1 MGMTRRAFVKA
12 SGVALAGMGV
22 AAAFP
27 RSVWAAAGEYQP
39 RRDLTGELT
48 AWDWS
53 AAPDNYGMAQQQAF
67 YTWFPEQHRKL
78 KFRMTMFGYTDMLP
92 KLEVNLRGGGGPD
105 VVRVAI
111 AWSSQFVEADAFQPI
126 DLTQIGL
133 KESDFWPGALMTV
146 RKPGS
151 AGGSLYGLPANNEAM
166 MLIWN
171 KGLFRDAGLNPDKA
185 PPTWDDLAV
194 YSKRIHDKTGQF
206 GFGMVAK
213 LNTGNTPFR
222 FAPVMWAYGGS
233 IFDELNSSITWKNI
247 GIDSP
252 GTVAA
257 LELYNRMFNIDK
269 SVEPSALTSA
279 QPDVTT
285 LFLGG
290 KVGMMIEHPSAAAQV
305 HSLNPKI
312 ELGAGLLPTGPVRRA
327 VVFGGSNL
335 HVRRGTPNLEQALE
349 FLRAYESPNWNARL
363 SGLGSNPANRQAEH
377 APAQKEREKLLLFN
391 DITIEMMKYG
401 VSVPLVSQG
410 ARIWNETIP
419 TMIQKVLLKQMSAKQ
434 AATEAAAEIRQAM
447 RA

>member
-1 MGMTRRAFVKA
+1 MRMTRRAFVKA
-12 SGVALAGMGV
+12 GGVALAGIGM
-22 AAAFP
+22 AAAAP
-27 RSVWAAAGEYQP
+27 RSVRAAGEYQP
-39 RRDLTGELT
+39 RKDLTGELT

-53 AAPDNYGMAQQQAF
+53 AAPDKYGEAQQQAF
-67 YTWFPEQHRKL
+67 YTWFPEQHRQL

-92 KLEVNLRGGGGPD
+92 KLEVSFRGGGGPD

-111 AWSSQFVEADAFQPI
+111 AWSSQFVEADAFHSI
-126 DLTQIGL
+126 DLAQLGL
-133 KESDFWPGALMTV
+133 KESDFWPQALMTV

-151 AGGSLYGLPANNEAM
+151 VGGPLYGLPANNEAM
-166 MLIWN
+166 MLVWN

-185 PPTWDDLAV
+185 PATWDELAV
-194 YSKRIHDKTGQF
+194 SSKRIREKTGRS
-206 GFGMVAK
+206 GFGLVAK

-233 IFDELNSSITWKNI
+233 IFDELSPSITWKNI

-269 SVEPSALTSA
+269 SVEPSALTNTQA
-279 QPDVTT
+279 DVTT

-290 KVGMMIEHPSAAAQV
+290 KVAMMIVHPSDAAQV
-305 HSLNPKI
+305 HGLNPKI
-312 ELGAGLLPTGPVRRA
+312 DLGAGLLPAGPVRRA

-335 HVRRGTPNLEQALE
+335 HVRRATTNVDQALE

-391 DITIEMMKYG
+391 EVTIEMMKYG

-410 ARIWNETIP
+410 AHIWNETIP
-419 TMIQKVLLKQMSAKQ
+419 TMIQKVLLKQTSAKQ
-434 AATEAAAEIRQAM
+434 AVTEAAAEIRQAM

>member
-1 MGMTRRAFVKA
+1 MSMTRRAFVKA
-12 SGVALAGMGV
+12 TGVALAGMGV
-22 AAAFP
+22 AAAVP
-27 RSVWAAAGEYQP
+27 RSVWAAAGDYQP
-39 RRDLTGELT
+39 RRDMTGELT

-53 AAPDNYGMAQQQAF
+53 AAPDNFGMAQQQAF

-92 KLEVNLRGGGGPD
+92 KLEVSLRGGGGPD

-126 DLTQIGL
+126 DLSQIGL
-133 KESDFWPGALMTV
+133 KERDFWPGALMTV

-151 AGGSLYGLPANNEAM
+151 AGGPLYGLPANNEAM

-185 PPTWDDLAV
+185 PATWDDLAA
-194 YSKRIHDKTGQF
+194 YSKQIHDKTKQF
-206 GFGMVAK
+206 GYGMVAK

-233 IFDELNSSITWKNI
+233 IFDELNPSITWKNV

-269 SVEPSALTSA
+269 SVEPSALTNA

-290 KVGMMIEHPSAAAQV
+290 KVAMMIEHPSAAAQV

-312 ELGAGLLPTGPVRRA
+312 ELGAGLLPAGPVRRA

-335 HVRRGTPNLEQALE
+335 HVRRGTPNLEQSLE

-434 AATEAAAEIRQAM
+434 AATEAAAEIQQAM